1 NFLSYRKESFRGL
14 HSLRRYYP
22 HQVQRVF
29 LTTLLSGPL
38 APHKITRNPCE
49 MQVRF
54 IFNLYQNDELFF
66 GYNVN
71 MTLNAIEQH
80 RFNMIEQQIRTWE
93 VLDPEVLNLLHQ
105 VPREKFVPTEYQGV
119 AFADT
124 EIPLYEDVCMLA
136 PKLEARLIQ
145 SLSLQKKDHVLVVGS
160 GSGYLSA
167 LTASLVKN
175 VVSVDINPYFTK
187 LAKQNCQKIKLNNI
201 EFVTG
206 DGSLGWLKMGWLK
219 NQPYD
224 AILFAGSLPHLP
236 VSIRNQ
242 LNVNGR
248 ILAILGE
255 APSMHATLITRLND
269 QDFEEEILFETVVPS
284 LQVKHE
290 NTFIF

>member
-1 NFLSYRKESFRGL
+1 MNYSLNFLSYRKESFRGL

-206 DGSLGWLKMGWLK
+206 DGSLGWSK

>member
-1 NFLSYRKESFRGL
+1 MSYRKESFRGL

-71 MTLNAIEQH
+71 MILNAIEQH

-206 DGSLGWLKMGWLK
+206 DGSLGWLK

-236 VSIRNQ
+236 ESIRNQ

>member
-1 NFLSYRKESFRGL
+1 
-14 HSLRRYYP
+14 
-22 HQVQRVF
+22 
-29 LTTLLSGPL
+29 
-38 APHKITRNPCE
+38 

-66 GYNVN
+66 GYNVH
-71 MTLNAIEQH
+71 MTMNTIEQH

-93 VLDPEVLNLLHQ
+93 VLDPEVLDLLHQ

-124 EIPLYEDVCMLA
+124 EIPLHEDVCMLA

-175 VVSVDINPYFTK
+175 VISVDINPYFTK
-187 LAKQNCQKIKLNNI
+187 LAKQNCQKIKLSNI

-206 DGSLGWLKMGWLK
+206 DGSLGWVK

-224 AILFAGSLPHLP
+224 AILFSGSLPHLP

-248 ILAILGE
+248 LLVILGE

>member
-1 NFLSYRKESFRGL
+1 LSYRKESFRGL

-206 DGSLGWLKMGWLK
+206 DGSLGWLK

-224 AILFAGSLPHLP
+224 AILFAGSLPRLP

>member
-1 NFLSYRKESFRGL
+1 
-14 HSLRRYYP
+14 
-22 HQVQRVF
+22 
-29 LTTLLSGPL
+29 
-38 APHKITRNPCE
+38 

-66 GYNVN
+66 GYNGH
-71 MTLNAIEQH
+71 MTMNPIEQH

-124 EIPLYEDVCMLA
+124 EIPLYDDVCMLS

-160 GSGYLSA
+160 GSGYLTA

-201 EFVTG
+201 TFVTG
-206 DGSLGWLKMGWLK
+206 DGSLGWLK

-224 AILFAGSLPHLP
+224 AILFTGSLPLLP
-236 VSIRNQ
+236 ESIRNQ

-248 ILAILGE
+248 LLAILGE
-255 APSMHATLITRLND
+255 APSMQATLITRSSN
-269 QDFEEEILFETVVPS
+269 QDFEEEVLFETVVPS
-284 LQVKHE
+284 LYIKHE
-290 NTFIF
+290 NTFVF

>member
-1 NFLSYRKESFRGL
+1 
-14 HSLRRYYP
+14 
-22 HQVQRVF
+22 
-29 LTTLLSGPL
+29 
-38 APHKITRNPCE
+38 

-66 GYNVN
+66 GYNVH
-71 MTLNAIEQH
+71 MTMNANEQH

-124 EIPLYEDVCMLA
+124 EIPLLDEVCMLA

-145 SLSLQKKDHVLVVGS
+145 SLSLQKKNHVLVVGS
-160 GSGYLSA
+160 GSGYLTA

-206 DGSLGWLKMGWLK
+206 DGSLGWLI

-224 AILFAGSLPHLP
+224 AILFTGSLPYLP
-236 VSIRNQ
+236 ESIRNQ

-255 APSMHATLITRLND
+255 APSMQATLITRLNN
-269 QDFEEEILFETVVPS
+269 QDFEEEVLFETVVPS
-284 LQVKHE
+284 LHVKHE
-290 NTFIF
+290 NTFVF